1 MKQNRT
7 ILDSSETQN
16 NKEALSND
24 SDVNENEIQV
34 TVFDIHPEV
43 DEPLHGSSETSDN
56 TADRKL
62 SPHTRDDQNCEV
74 GLSDGK
80 EPNNDSTT
88 PFRGD
93 VTLMEPKWMK
103 ALQAVIAQMRQEF
116 RVFQKQVCYG
126 IAGEYNNQNLIR
138 GKWSFHEN

>member
-1 MKQNRT
+1 MTTVILRLILTVKTATRSTKLLIAALGRVKQNRT

-74 GLSDGK
+74 GLSDGT

-93 VTLMEPKWMK
+93 VTLMEPK
-103 ALQAVIAQMRQEF
+103 
-116 RVFQKQVCYG
+116 
-126 IAGEYNNQNLIR
+126 
-138 GKWSFHEN
+138 